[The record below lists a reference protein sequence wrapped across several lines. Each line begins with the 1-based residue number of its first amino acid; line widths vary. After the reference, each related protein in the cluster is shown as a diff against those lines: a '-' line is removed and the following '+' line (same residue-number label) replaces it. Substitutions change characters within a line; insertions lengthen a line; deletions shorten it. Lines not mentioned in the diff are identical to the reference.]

1 MIRIIQYHSVFHR
14 EWDEFVASC
23 VNATFMHQRPYMDY
37 HSNRFSDCS
46 LMAYDEGKL
55 LAVLPANRKLSTLY
69 SHQGLTYGGW
79 LYRQKHFDG
88 TVMMQIME
96 SAMAWM
102 KAHNVRTWYYKPV
115 PHIYHRYPAEEDLYA
130 LFRAGATLC
139 ESNLSTSVLLSN
151 PLAFDRGNKS
161 SVNAA
166 QKAGVEVRQ
175 SSDWEAYW
183 QVLTEVLATRHQ
195 TAPVHSVEE
204 IKLLHSRFP
213 DQIRLYTASLAG
225 QPVAGVVMFYTH
237 TVAHSQYIA
246 ANDEGRRVKAL
257 PMLFHYLIA
266 EAAKMGKTYF
276 DFGISNENHGLL
288 LNEGLLQ
295 QKSRMGGR
303 GIVYNTYKIQL
314 PF

>member
-130 LFRAGATLC
+130 LFRVGATLC

-161 SVNAA
+161 SAE
-166 QKAGVEVRQ
+166 GWRG
-175 SSDWEAYW
+175 S
-183 QVLTEVLATRHQ
+183 
-195 TAPVHSVEE
+195 AP
-204 IKLLHSRFP
+204 K
-213 DQIRLYTASLAG
+213 QRLGGLLAG
-225 QPVAGVVMFYTH
+225 ADRGAGCASPNDAGAFRGGNKIASQPFSRPNSPLHG
-237 TVAHSQYIA
+237 IA
-246 ANDEGRRVKAL
+246 CRSTGGWRGDVL
-257 PMLFHYLIA
+257 YP
-266 EAAKMGKTYF
+266 
-276 DFGISNENHGLL
+276 HG
-288 LNEGLLQ
+288 GA
-295 QKSRMGGR
+295 
-303 GIVYNTYKIQL
+303 
-314 PF
+314 